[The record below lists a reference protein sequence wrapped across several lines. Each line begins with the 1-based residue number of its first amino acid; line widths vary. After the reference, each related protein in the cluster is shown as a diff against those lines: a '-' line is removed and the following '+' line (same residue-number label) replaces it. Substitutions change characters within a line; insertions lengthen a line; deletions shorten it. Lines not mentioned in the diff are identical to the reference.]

1 MQESISSGKP
11 LRDAIRETVITL
23 SAAVK
28 STLGPSGTNVG
39 VLSEIMLPVIVNDGV
54 TVAKKIKFNDPLASY
69 IAHILKTVSQNT
81 ETLAGDG
88 TTTATTLAEAII
100 LNGLKNIEA
109 GFSQLDIVKGI
120 RQATILVLKEIE
132 NHVTSLSENED
143 ILLQVASVSANNDLE
158 LGKLISD
165 AFLKVGA
172 DGLIEVK
179 DSATEKNYVE
189 TVDGMKYQAG
199 YESHMFINTS
209 TSSVLL
215 EDCAI
220 VIYEGKLKTIEPI
233 IDMLKETK
241 KSDSTLLI
249 IADDYG
255 PEAINDLASNKVQY
269 QLKVCAVR
277 SPGYGTVK
285 EQSLEDLALVT
296 GAKIISKRLGLD
308 IEDYTEDMKGFASVV
323 KVTSNSFTIINEGA
337 DRSKVALKI
346 LDLKQE
352 LKLEVVKTI
361 KAEIS
366 ERIAKLSN
374 GIAVMYVAGSSP
386 IEIAEKKFRIEDAI
400 NATRAA
406 MVEGVVP
413 GGGVTLLKISRSI
426 LKPLFKNRGEE
437 IGFEI
442 LLKALEAPIET
453 ICENSGANGAIVIKE
468 VLSGDFSY
476 GYDAKLGEYKDMLT
490 AGILDPTKVTK
501 AALVN
506 ASSVSQM
513 LLTMNCVL
521 Y

>member
-1 MQESISSGKP
+1 MQESISSGKD
-11 LRDAIRETVITL
+11 LRDVIKETVTIL
-23 SAAVK
+23 SKAVK

-54 TVAKKIKFNDPLASY
+54 TVAKKIKFSDPLASY

-81 ETLAGDG
+81 ESLAGDG

-109 GFSQLDIVKGI
+109 GFSQIDIVKGI
-120 RQATILVLKEIE
+120 RKATLLVLKDIE
-132 NHVTSLSENED
+132 NHVTSLSDNKD
-143 ILLQVASVSANNDLE
+143 ILLQVASISANNDEE

-179 DSATEKNYVE
+179 DSATDKNYVD

-199 YESHMFINTS
+199 YESHMFINTN

-220 VIYEGKLKTIEPI
+220 LIYEGKLKTIEPI

-241 KSDSTLLI
+241 NTDSTILI

-255 PEAINDLASNKVQY
+255 PEALNDLASNKVQY

-285 EQSLEDLALVT
+285 EQNLEDLALVT
-296 GAKIISKRLGLD
+296 GATVISKRFGLD
-308 IEDYTEDMKGFASVV
+308 IEDATNEMKGKASIV
-323 KVTSNSFTIINEGA
+323 KVTSDSFTIITEDTDEA
-337 DRSKVALKI
+337 KVALKI
-346 LDLKQE
+346 IDLKHE
-352 LKLEVVKTI
+352 LKLEVVETI
-361 KAEIS
+361 KSEIS

-374 GIAVMYVAGSSP
+374 GIAVLYVAGSSP

-406 MVEGVVP
+406 MEEGVVP
-413 GGGVTLLKISRSI
+413 GGGVTLLKIAKSI
-426 LKPLFKNRGEE
+426 ERPEFKNRGEE

-442 LLKALEAPIET
+442 LLLALQAPIET
-453 ICENSGANGAIVIKE
+453 ICANAGANGAVVMKE
-468 VLSGDFSY
+468 VLSGDFNY
-476 GYDAKLGEYKDMLT
+476 GYDAKLDEYKDMVA

-513 LLTMNCVL
+513 LLSMDHVL